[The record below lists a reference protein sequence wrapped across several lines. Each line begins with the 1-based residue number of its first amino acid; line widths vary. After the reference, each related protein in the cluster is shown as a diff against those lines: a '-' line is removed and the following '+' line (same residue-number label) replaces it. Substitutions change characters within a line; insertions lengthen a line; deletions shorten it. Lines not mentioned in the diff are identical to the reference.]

1 MISLCKQWTYLAFN
15 RSNSLWHAVKDHL
28 QWDIQTVLMIMIP
41 KLFIFSF
48 GDFISKLNGWMSNLL
63 TTGSNAG
70 IAFTTDS
77 SSRVFNTS
85 KNGDKSVKVSWVA
98 TEMGWRK
105 KMRKRFYFFPL
116 YMNKRIMTWTWP
128 GYRGR
133 ELCGFLPGPLQD
145 VGRHKNDT
153 LGKSLLSIQYYI
165 SKYNQWRPNQS

>member
-1 MISLCKQWTYLAFN
+1 
-15 RSNSLWHAVKDHL
+15 
-28 QWDIQTVLMIMIP
+28 MIMIP

-98 TEMGWRK
+98 TEMG
-105 KMRKRFYFFPL
+105 
-116 YMNKRIMTWTWP
+116 
-128 GYRGR
+128 
-133 ELCGFLPGPLQD
+133 
-145 VGRHKNDT
+145 
-153 LGKSLLSIQYYI
+153 
-165 SKYNQWRPNQS
+165 